1 VEGSSVGV
9 RGRSLV
15 RACAIFVFVLA
26 LLLVLAAAGKAAA
39 GARGPS
45 DPWLGG
51 PRQPHARL
59 SAPITAANAST
70 LHAAW
75 RIPTREPVSSAPILA
90 HGRVYFTDWADTAY
104 VADAATGHVIWK
116 RTLGRPNERWP
127 WHGLAG
133 TGALV
138 GSTWYVASV
147 EGTLYA
153 LDARTGAV
161 RWKERVTH
169 QRFAGVLADLQYTH
183 GVLYIGLD
191 SVAEPMA
198 SVLGPGFKPTFKG
211 QVLAVEAGTGRVIW
225 RTQLVHRPAN
235 GVAVWGGVA
244 VDDGLHRLYVAT
256 GNNYSGASSGLSDS
270 MVCLDTRTGRV
281 VWVDQTF
288 KHDVW
293 LPTHPKGPDWDYGA
307 APQLF
312 TVHRGGHR
320 VPAVGAGNKAGL
332 YVVFDRRTGRPL
344 WHVEVGSTAGEGI
357 RWDGSLG
364 RGVLFIAS
372 NLSFPDM
379 NAARYPVRI
388 RALDM
393 DSGRSLWV
401 RRRVQAGMGADSSF
415 LAGDVLFVGDETGGI
430 GAYDANT
437 GATVAHVRAAGPV
450 SSSLNSAGRFV
461 YAGTGIPV
469 IDGGTPGGDG
479 LQAFAI
485 AP

>member
-1 VEGSSVGV
+1 M
-9 RGRSLV
+9 RMLV
-15 RACAIFVFVLA
+15 RACAILVFLLA
-26 LLLVLAAAGKAAA
+26 LLMVLAAAGMAA
-39 GARGPS
+39 GRGGGPS
-45 DPWLGG
+45 DPSLGG

-59 SAPITAANAST
+59 SSPITAANAST

-75 RIPTREPVSSAPILA
+75 RIPTSEPVSSAPITA
-90 HGRVYFTDWADTAY
+90 GGRVYFTDWADTAY
-104 VADAATGHVIWK
+104 VANATTGHVIWK
-116 RTLGRPNERWP
+116 RTLGRPKESWP

-133 TGALV
+133 TGTLV
-138 GSTWYVASV
+138 GNTWYVASV
-147 EGTLYA
+147 EGTLWA
-153 LDARTGAV
+153 LDARTGAA

-169 QRFAGVLADLQYTH
+169 QRFAGVLADLQFTG
-183 GVLYIGLD
+183 GVLYVGLD
-191 SVAEPMA
+191 SVAEPLSA
-198 SVLGPGFKPTFKG
+198 VLGPGYKPKFRG
-211 QVLAVEAGTGRVIW
+211 QVLAVNAGTGRVIW
-225 RTQLVHRPAN
+225 RTTLVHAPSN

-244 VDDGLHRLYVAT
+244 VDTAIHRVYVAT
-256 GNNYSGASSGLSDS
+256 GNNYSGKPSGLSDS
-270 MVCLDTRTGRV
+270 MVSLDSRTGRV

-312 TVHRGGHR
+312 TVHRGGR
-320 VPAVGAGNKAGL
+320 SIPAVAAGDKAGL
-332 YVVFDRRTGRPL
+332 YVAFDRRTGHPL

-364 RGVLFIAS
+364 NGVVYIAS

-379 NAARYPVRI
+379 DAAKYPVRI

-393 DSGRSLWV
+393 NTGRSMWV
-401 RRRVQAGMGADSSF
+401 RWHVQAGMGADSSF

-430 GAYDANT
+430 GAYNAHT
-437 GATVAHVRAAGPV
+437 GGSLASVHAAGPI

-461 YAGTGIPV
+461 YAGTGIPAA
-469 IDGGTPGGDG
+469 DGGRPGGDG

>member
-1 VEGSSVGV
+1 M
-9 RGRSLV
+9 RALV
-15 RACAIFVFVLA
+15 RACAILVFLLA
-26 LLLVLAAAGKAAA
+26 LLMALAAAGVAAA
-39 GARGPS
+39 RTGGGAS

-59 SAPITAANAST
+59 LAPITSANAST

-75 RIPTREPVSSAPILA
+75 RIPTPEPVSSAPIAA
-90 HGRVYFTDWADTAY
+90 HGRVYFTDWGDTAY
-104 VADAATGHVIWK
+104 VADATTGHVIWK
-116 RTLGRPNERWP
+116 RTLGRPKESWP

-133 TGALV
+133 TGTLV
-138 GSTWYVASV
+138 GNTWYVASV
-147 EGTLYA
+147 QGTLWA

-169 QRFAGVLADLQYTH
+169 QRFAGVLADLQFTG

-191 SVAEPMA
+191 SVAEPLS
-198 SVLGPGFKPTFKG
+198 SVLGPGYKPKFRG
-211 QVLAVEAGTGRVIW
+211 QVLAMDAATGRVMW
-225 RTQLVHRPAN
+225 RTQLVHPPSN
-235 GVAVWGGVA
+235 GAAVWGGVA
-244 VDDGLHRLYVAT
+244 VDQGIHRIYVAT
-256 GNNYSGASSGLSDS
+256 GNNYSGKPSGMSDS
-270 MVCLDTRTGRV
+270 MVSLDSRTGRV
-281 VWVDQTF
+281 IWVDQTF

-312 TVHRGGHR
+312 TVHRGGR
-320 VPAVGAGNKAGL
+320 SIPAVGAGDKAGL

-364 RGVLFIAS
+364 NGVVYIAS
-372 NLSFPDM
+372 NLGFADM
-379 NAARYPVRI
+379 NAAKYPVRI

-393 DSGRSLWV
+393 NTGGSLWV
-401 RRRVQAGMGADSSF
+401 RRHVQAGMGADSSF
-415 LAGDVLFVGDETGGI
+415 LAGDVLFVGDETGAI
-430 GAYDANT
+430 CAYDAHS
-437 GATVAHVRAAGPV
+437 GATLASVHAAGPI

-461 YAGTGIPV
+461 YAGTGIPAA
-469 IDGGTPGGDG
+469 DGGTPGGDG